1 MSKKTLTGTVVSTKM
16 NKTVSVAVE
25 YVKSHPLYSKKMK
38 QTKKFLA
45 HNEKEVS
52 EGDKVTITESKPF
65 SKRVRFEVTEIIKG

>member
-1 MSKKTLTGTVVSTKM
+1 
-16 NKTVSVAVE
+16 
-25 YVKSHPLYSKKMK
+25 MK

-65 SKRVRFEVTEIIKG
+65 SKRVRFEVTEVIKG